1 MASPID
7 PVEKRR
13 KGPSPLLFYIMLG
26 IIVGG
31 VLIFLVLSRSHSGG
45 VPARRRRP
53 LLRNTDY
60 CEFS

>member
-45 VPARRRRP
+45 GASKTTATP
-53 LLRNTDY
+53 
-60 CEFS
+60 SSQH